1 MRGRAVGID
10 KTMKRLKNTTCGDRP
25 LVNSVGL
32 QSTFRLPT
40 CSSKDHLFTE
50 SHTITPLSSRID
62 RRDETVRPPPPAKL
76 GAGPRHLGRPAK
88 LGPKST
94 RKWLYKITSNG
105 DDSDGVYIIKR
116 RKVTLIKKCATVT
129 CLKLIKSKFD

>member
-10 KTMKRLKNTTCGDRP
+10 ITMKRLKNTTCGDRP

-62 RRDETVRPPPPAKL
+62 RRDETVRDRETLRPPPQPSWERGLVTSGGQPSWARNQQESGCIKL
-76 GAGPRHLGRPAK
+76 Q
-88 LGPKST
+88 
-94 RKWLYKITSNG
+94 
-105 DDSDGVYIIKR
+105 VM
-116 RKVTLIKKCATVT
+116 VTIQIVCTL
-129 CLKLIKSKFD
+129 